1 MRELQPGDPDR
12 LGPFEIRS
20 RIGSGGMGVVYLGR
34 SPSGR
39 LAAIKLVR
47 PEVADDEEFRAR
59 FRREIDA
66 ARRVSG
72 AFTAGVLDADPDA
85 ARPWLASAYIEGPSL
100 RERVIDAGPLP
111 LPEVR
116 KLGAGLAEA
125 LADLH
130 RVGLVHR
137 DVKPGNVLL
146 AADGPRLIDFGV
158 IRSDALAELTESG
171 FIMGSA
177 GYMAPEQAEG
187 RHTGPE
193 ADVFSLGALLTFAA
207 TGRGPY
213 GTGSAATLLLRTV
226 NQAPDLTDVP
236 AELRAVIQRCLA
248 ADPVDRP
255 RDRDLIA
262 MLAPGAEPLPEWERP
277 RPIDA
282 APKAVGVPR
291 PYPAPAPQPSGPPP
305 FLAGGEP
312 AAAGS
317 FMQLGPRLM
326 LGPQQQAQMP
336 VPYPAPAPV
345 RVRVPQQP
353 YYPTVYPPPYSTA
366 VPAYRRP
373 SLPVPVKW
381 LIFAAW
387 LVCMI
392 LLVFVVVGASSP

>member
-39 LAAIKLVR
+39 LAAVKLVR
-47 PEVADDEEFRAR
+47 LEVADDEEFRAR

-66 ARRVSG
+66 ARQVSG

-85 ARPWLASAYIEGPSL
+85 ERPWLASAYIEGPSL

-187 RHTGPE
+187 RRTGPE
-193 ADVFSLGALLTFAA
+193 ADVFSLGALLTFAT

-226 NQAPDLTDVP
+226 NEAPDLTGVP
-236 AELRAVIQRCLA
+236 AELRGVIQRCLA
-248 ADPVDRP
+248 ADPADRP
-255 RDRDLIA
+255 RDRDLLA
-262 MLAPGAEPLPEWERP
+262 MLAPGAEALPEWERP
-277 RPIDA
+277 RQTDGGPR
-282 APKAVGVPR
+282 AVGMPR
-291 PYPAPAPQPSGPPP
+291 PYPSAAQQSEPPP
-305 FLAGGEP
+305 FMSQGDP
-312 AAAGS
+312 AAAS
-317 FMQLGPRLM
+317 FLQPPPM
-326 LGPQQQAQMP
+326 LVLNPQQQPQFP
-336 VPYPAPAPV
+336 VPV
-345 RVRVPQQP
+345 QQQP
-353 YYPTVYPPPYSTA
+353 YYPVMYPPPYSTGI
-366 VPAYRRP
+366 PAYRRR
-373 SLPVPVKW
+373 SLPAPVKV
-381 LIFAAW
+381 LIIMAW
-387 LVCMI
+387 VGCML
-392 LLVFVVVGASSP
+392 LLVFMVVGASNP

>member
-39 LAAIKLVR
+39 LAAVKLVR
-47 PEVADDEEFRAR
+47 LEVADDEEFRAR

-66 ARRVSG
+66 ARQVSG

-85 ARPWLASAYIEGPSL
+85 ERPWLASAYIEGPSL
-100 RERVIDAGPLP
+100 RERVIDAGPMP

-187 RHTGPE
+187 RRTGPE
-193 ADVFSLGALLTFAA
+193 ADVFSLGALLTFAT
-207 TGRGPY
+207 TGQGPY

-226 NQAPDLTDVP
+226 NEAPDLTGVP
-236 AELRAVIQRCLA
+236 AELRGVIQRCLA

-255 RDRDLIA
+255 RDRDLLA
-262 MLAPGAEPLPEWERP
+262 MLAPGAEPLPEWGRP
-277 RPIDA
+277 RQTGGGPR
-282 APKAVGVPR
+282 AVGMPR
-291 PYPAPAPQPSGPPP
+291 PYPSAAQQSEPPP
-305 FLAGGEP
+305 FMAQGDP
-312 AAAGS
+312 AAAS
-317 FMQLGPRLM
+317 FLQPPPM
-326 LGPQQQAQMP
+326 LVLNPQQQPQLP
-336 VPYPAPAPV
+336 VPFPAQVP
-345 RVRVPQQP
+345 VPQQP
-353 YYPTVYPPPYSTA
+353 HYPVVYPPQYPPPYSAA
-366 VPAYRRP
+366 VPAYRRRP
-373 SLPVPVKW
+373 LPVPVKA
-381 LIFAAW
+381 LIIAAW
-387 LVCMI
+387 VVCML
-392 LLVFVVVGASSP
+392 LLVFIVAGASSP